1 MLSPM
6 SYEDVRRVQQERVD
20 RSLARYRTAQALR
33 DLPPMALRVVD
44 CQVIEY
50 DFAPRESPAHQ
61 LGA

>member
-6 SYEDVRRVQQERVD
+6 SYEDLRRMQQERVD
-20 RSLARYRTAQALR
+20 RSLASYRTAQALR
-33 DLPPMALRVVD
+33 DLPPTAPGVVD

-50 DFAPRESPAHQ
+50 DFAPREATAHQ